1 MKKEIKIGKSKI
13 SFEIRKTTLKE
24 KISALI
30 VILIIVLLIY
40 IFKKFRGNKN
50 DEKIKLLEYERI

>member
-40 IFKKFRGNKN
+40 IFKK
-50 DEKIKLLEYERI
+50 

>member
-1 MKKEIKIGKSKI
+1 MKKQINLKKSRITFEIK
-13 SFEIRKTTLKE
+13 KTTLKE

-40 IFKKFRGNKN
+40 IFKK
-50 DEKIKLLEYERI
+50 